1 MHARHLFG
9 CLTLAAMAMPAHAG
23 RPLSVED
30 AGVNPVGQCQV
41 EAWAERA
48 QASGSDTLWVAA
60 PACGVIE
67 GLEVGVEFGVP
78 SHRRQGDAHRSVA
91 LKWVPEAAQW
101 GAWHFGAK
109 LSAGS
114 ERVASE
120 EKWSDTPVSLLGIG
134 SWQAHEQLTLH
145 VNLGVDHRRK
155 PSDTTGH
162 AGLALA
168 WQPHERWLVFAEL
181 TAEEKVTPVRGA
193 GLRHWLVPEVLG
205 LDFTVSRSNAVR
217 DSTTYTVGIGWYGIK
232 F

>member
-1 MHARHLFG
+1 MRTRQWLG
-9 CLTLAAMAMPAHAG
+9 GLTLAFITLQAQAG

-30 AGVNPVGQCQV
+30 AGVNPVGQCQL
-41 EAWAERA
+41 ESWAERGT
-48 QASGSDTLWVAA
+48 ASGSDTLWVLA
-60 PACGVIE
+60 PACGVLE
-67 GLEVGVEFGVP
+67 GLELGVEFGVP
-78 SHRRQGDAHRSVA
+78 GHRRLGDAHRSLA

-101 GAWHFGAK
+101 GDWHFGAK

-120 EKWSDTPVSLLGIG
+120 ERWSDTPVSLLGIG
-134 SWQAHEQLTLH
+134 TWQASEEIALH
-145 VNLGVDHRRK
+145 VNLGVDKRRS

-168 WQPHERWLVFAEL
+168 WQPHSRWLVFAEL
-181 TAEEKVTPVRGA
+181 TGEEKTTPVRGA
-193 GLRHWLVPEVLG
+193 GLRHWLIPEVLG

-217 DSTTYTVGIGWYGIK
+217 ESTQLTIGLGWYGIK